1 MSHSDVI
8 GLGALNVDH
17 IYRVERIL
25 EDGEAVVKESAS
37 FPGGSAANTV
47 YGLAK
52 LGVSTGF
59 VGTVGDDAEGKLLQ
73 QDFQKAGIDTG
84 QIRVKP
90 EAKTGSTLC
99 LSDELGKRSIYVLPG
114 ANNMLTIND
123 LDLDYIN
130 QAKMLHV
137 SSFVDDA
144 QFQILLKL
152 VEKLDSSVKVSFSP
166 GALYASRGLEILKP
180 VLARTQ
186 ILFINRDELR
196 QLTGDDVSNGA
207 EICLKQGCRI
217 VVVTLGK
224 GTVDH
229 QSTNITS
236 YIMSAENE
244 YAVESS
250 QEDPTLALDTTG
262 AGDAFAAGFL
272 YGLLN
277 EKNLEECGHLGD
289 IVAQFAIGKTGARQ
303 GLPTLDEL
311 DQRYRQLYN
320 KQL

>member
-1 MSHSDVI
+1 MSHIDVI
-8 GLGALNVDH
+8 SLGALNVDH

-47 YGLAK
+47 YGLAR

-59 VGTVGDDAEGKLLQ
+59 IGAVGDDAEGKLLR
-73 QDFQKAGIDTG
+73 QDFHKVGVDTG
-84 QIRVKP
+84 QIKVNP
-90 EAKTGSTLC
+90 EARTGSTLC
-99 LSDELGKRSIYVLPG
+99 LSDELGRRSIYVLPG

-152 VEKLDSSVKVSFSP
+152 MDKLDSSVKVSFSP
-166 GALYASRGLEILKP
+166 GALYVSKGLESLKP

-186 ILFINRDELR
+186 VLFVNQNEIR
-196 QLTGDDVSNGA
+196 QLTGADASTGA
-207 EICLKQGCRI
+207 ETCLKYGCKLI
-217 VVVTLGK
+217 VVTFSK
-224 GTVDH
+224 GADDKDTDVV
-229 QSTNITS
+229 S
-236 YIMSAENE
+236 YIRTAENE
-244 YAVESS
+244 YTVESS
-250 QEDPTLALDTTG
+250 RKNKTMISDTTG

-272 YGLLN
+272 YSLLN
-277 EKNLEECGHLGD
+277 EKSLEECGRLGD
-289 IVAQFAIGKTGARQ
+289 IAARFSIAKIGARQ
-303 GLPTLDEL
+303 GLPTLDDL
-311 DQRYRQLYN
+311 AQRYHQLYD